1 MIKVIIVKFD
11 EYFDDELKATAVHMI
26 LGTIAGYASFVL
38 NTTTM
43 GLLFALIAGGAGY
56 AFSVHYLKMEAGK
69 WYGSAFVLLLS
80 WLITWTLFYN
90 IALR

>member
-1 MIKVIIVKFD
+1 MIFMNLK
-11 EYFDDELKATAVHMI
+11 EYFDDELKATLVHTF
-26 LGTIAGYASFVL
+26 LGAIAGYASFVL

-56 AFSVHYLKMEAGK
+56 AFSVHYLKTEKSK